1 MANTLK
7 IRRGTGVP
15 SAGSFVEG
23 EPAWDKTNKKLY
35 IKADDGTMA
44 EVGSGSGVDPV
55 IAGMIF

>member
-35 IKADDGTMA
+35 IKAADGTMA
-44 EVGSGSGVDPV
+44 EVGAGPGVDPV